1 MVCFTIVLYQLSQLI
16 LFESL
21 DILIDPQ
28 LFMDPDDL
36 LESIRVQLKEIVPI
50 IPELFAAHLY

>member
-1 MVCFTIVLYQLSQLI
+1 MVCFTIVLYQLSKLI

-21 DILIDPQ
+21 DILIDSQ

-36 LESIRVQLKEIVPI
+36 LESIRVQLKEIVPV
-50 IPELFAAHLY
+50 IPELFAAHLD